1 MNTSF
6 AQFNCGADEAR
17 ARLAAADTSFETGL
31 KQMNADINNYIK
43 LHPNNSGA
51 NNAAARV
58 ASAPLYYIPCVVH
71 VIYDGDPTIGTPSN
85 PTTAQIT
92 GAINYINQVY
102 NGSWTG
108 KGGAITGTG
117 DLQIQL
123 VLATLDPNNVSTTGI
138 DRVDGSGLPG
148 YSTNGAN
155 SKKTN
160 GASEISV
167 KNLSRWDPEK
177 YYNIW
182 VVNKIDSCTGI
193 YCGCSC
199 DAGYTVGYAYFPMAN
214 HTSATNMGYDGT
226 IILASGMKA
235 GQKVLPHEVGHALNL
250 YHPFQGNTGTGTNN
264 CPVNDSPT
272 TQGDMCAD
280 TDPITNPQ
288 LAPNSPFACRTGT
301 NPCTG
306 TPFIDNTEKNYMS
319 YTNCYQLFTDNQKSR
334 MQASAVVTQRSS
346 LITSWANNVGTYP
359 APFVAPVAAASTP
372 ASTTTTDL
380 AGILNITLGGR
391 TVYSLDALQD
401 GGYLDNSV
409 KWYDAF
415 QLLPSTTYILTVTL
429 LNNNNAS
436 QMGVWMDYNNDG
448 NFNMGNE
455 QLYLQSN
462 IPSGGT
468 TTIVNIP
475 FTTPTN
481 WVAVNNFVR
490 LRITEDLSNIYSDVN
505 TTVTNNCTSLT
516 FGQAEDYPV
525 YLTGGALPVTLTSFT
540 GVKKSAA
547 IQLNWNTAQ
556 EFNMLSF
563 DVERS
568 LNTAAFTSIGN
579 VKATG
584 SSNGAAYSFN
594 DLNISIAGNY
604 LYRLK
609 FINQDGSFSYSST
622 LPFAV
627 TAPAKLIVL
636 GTVFSNKINVVL
648 PYTNGTAEFSLLD
661 AVGAQVYTSTIAVN
675 GTASQTLVL
684 PNSNLAR
691 GIYVLELII
700 NGEKF
705 TQKLVK
711 K

>member
-1 MNTSF
+1 
-6 AQFNCGADEAR
+6 
-17 ARLAAADTSFETGL
+17 
-31 KQMNADINNYIK
+31 
-43 LHPNNSGA
+43 
-51 NNAAARV
+51 
-58 ASAPLYYIPCVVH
+58 
-71 VIYDGDPTIGTPSN
+71 
-85 PTTAQIT
+85 
-92 GAINYINQVY
+92 
-102 NGSWTG
+102 
-108 KGGAITGTG
+108 
-117 DLQIQL
+117 
-123 VLATLDPNNVSTTGI
+123 
-138 DRVDGSGLPG
+138 
-148 YSTNGAN
+148 
-155 SKKTN
+155 
-160 GASEISV
+160 
-167 KNLSRWDPEK
+167 
-177 YYNIW
+177 
-182 VVNKIDSCTGI
+182 
-193 YCGCSC
+193 
-199 DAGYTVGYAYFPMAN
+199 
-214 HTSATNMGYDGT
+214 
-226 IILASGMKA
+226 
-235 GQKVLPHEVGHALNL
+235 
-250 YHPFQGNTGTGTNN
+250 
-264 CPVNDSPT
+264 
-272 TQGDMCAD
+272 
-280 TDPITNPQ
+280 
-288 LAPNSPFACRTGT
+288 
-301 NPCTG
+301 
-306 TPFIDNTEKNYMS
+306 
-319 YTNCYQLFTDNQKSR
+319 
-334 MQASAVVTQRSS
+334 
-346 LITSWANNVGTYP
+346 
-359 APFVAPVAAASTP
+359 
-372 ASTTTTDL
+372 
-380 AGILNITLGGR
+380 
-391 TVYSLDALQD
+391 
-401 GGYLDNSV
+401 
-409 KWYDAF
+409 
-415 QLLPSTTYILTVTL
+415 
-429 LNNNNAS
+429 
-436 QMGVWMDYNNDG
+436 MGVWMDYNNDG